1 MLKDKIQLIET
12 LEQLAKVDEFEK
24 QLQSTPIELGQ
35 LSTLPGHVRLGTMD
49 YTNDLANRGLIVPDA
64 LPPVSDWIEANR
76 NQYAFNRSSFY
87 QMDASEL
94 RIVNQTGLLNTGITI
109 YPDVDEKA
117 ITHYNFWNKNNTQH
131 STGSNE
137 AMVNVTF
144 ITLDK
149 DQSELNYQLV
159 LDANDYYKSARTEIE
174 YLLANLDSMKAGQFN
189 TQYLKD

>member
-49 YTNDLANRGLIVPDA
+49 YTNDLANRGLIVPDS

-131 STGSNE
+131 STG
-137 AMVNVTF
+137 
-144 ITLDK
+144 K
-149 DQSELNYQLV
+149 LV